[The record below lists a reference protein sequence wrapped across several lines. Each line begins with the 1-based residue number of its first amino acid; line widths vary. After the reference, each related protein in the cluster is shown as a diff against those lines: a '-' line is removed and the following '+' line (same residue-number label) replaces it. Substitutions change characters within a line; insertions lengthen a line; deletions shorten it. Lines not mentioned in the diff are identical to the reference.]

1 MIRRWG
7 WGARTESGVE
17 IQEAD
22 FHHLEI
28 LREPQIRKFGEKL
41 AECMASQPAIPKQET
56 STEEQQV
63 SLITASV
70 QHRQQGS

>member
-1 MIRRWG
+1 MG

-41 AECMASQPAIPKQET
+41 AECMASQPAHPQT
-56 STEEQQV
+56 GD
-63 SLITASV
+63 LDRRAASFT
-70 QHRQQGS
+70 HNRLGPTRQQGS